1 MKTLEHLAAYGFKVN
16 DPGRD
21 LKDRR
26 VITVSAP
33 DSFKIFVIEPTTPL
47 AAVRQIVSDLQKLLF
62 NVENGFASYG
72 LTDPTPE
79 RHDKYIC
86 KQADSIGV
94 IRGYDYGEW
103 DRLRGLC
110 RTDAGRA
117 YIHGLMV
124 SEYHREEAAAGMI

>member
-1 MKTLEHLAAYGFKVN
+1 MKTLEHLAAYGFKVS

-79 RHDKYIC
+79 RHDHFIC
-86 KQADSIGV
+86 DLADRV
-94 IRGYDYGEW
+94 RGYDYGEW
-103 DRLRGLC
+103 DRLQGLC
-110 RTDAGRA
+110 RTEAGRE
-117 YIHGLMV
+117 YIHRKAV
-124 SEYHREEAAAGMI
+124 HAYHMEEASAGLI